1 VHQYG
6 LRKSA
11 LRKSLTAAVF
21 DERQCNSSGTLA
33 FGHGRKAL
41 PFLFLQITAS
51 KKLAAISFPI
61 HVVHMHLAHLRLRD
75 FRNYARLDVDFAP
88 GFHLLLGDNAQG
100 KTNMLEAVY
109 LMATLRSFRGVGGAQ
124 MIRHGQRGYFVG
136 GKIIGAGGR
145 EIKMFWSARE
155 RNLLLD
161 AQPVKKLADYFGAL
175 RTVVFCTE
183 DLQLVKGAAR
193 ARRRFMDLL
202 LAQTNPIYLPL
213 LQRYM
218 HTVRARN
225 ALLKQHSSD
234 EAALDSFSQE
244 LVKLGNEIIRARREL
259 IPKFSPLAR
268 LAYRRISSDAEELRI
283 EYQSSVKSDFAVELA
298 QSRAREKTFRATLVG
313 PHRDDLQLLLNEKSA
328 AQFGSEGQKR
338 TLAIALKMAQAEF
351 LAGIHGSPPIL
362 LIDDVMGELDL
373 NRRSGFLPLLE
384 QARKT
389 SGQVFL
395 TATEEN
401 WPRELGK
408 DLQRWEV
415 MAGTLKKLA

>member
-1 VHQYG
+1 
-6 LRKSA
+6 
-11 LRKSLTAAVF
+11 
-21 DERQCNSSGTLA
+21 
-33 FGHGRKAL
+33 
-41 PFLFLQITAS
+41 
-51 KKLAAISFPI
+51 
-61 HVVHMHLAHLRLRD
+61 MHLAHLRLRD
-75 FRNYARLDVDFAP
+75 FRNYARLDVDFAS

-100 KTNMLEAVY
+100 KTNILEAIY

-136 GKIIGAGGR
+136 GKIVGQGER
-145 EIKMFWSARE
+145 EIKMFWSAHE
-155 RNLLLD
+155 RNLSLD
-161 AQPVKKLADYFGAL
+161 SQPVKKIADYFGAL

-183 DLQLVKGAAR
+183 DLQLVKGAPR
-193 ARRRFMDLL
+193 ARRRFLDLL
-202 LAQTNPIYLPL
+202 LAQTSPIYLPL

-244 LVKLGNEIIRARREL
+244 LVNLGDEITRARSEL
-259 IPKFSPLAR
+259 VPKFSPLAR
-268 LAYRRISSDAEELRI
+268 LAYRRISNDAEELRI
-283 EYQSSVKSDFAVELA
+283 EYRSSVKSDFAVELA

-351 LAGIHGSPPIL
+351 FAGIHGSPPIL
-362 LIDDVMGELDL
+362 LIDDVMGELDVK
-373 NRRSGFLPLLE
+373 RRSGFLPLLE
-384 QARKT
+384 HARKT

-395 TATEEN
+395 TAAEEN

-415 MAGTLKKLA
+415 KTGMLKKLA